1 MRSMFVGEQ
10 AGTLGAHLSRCMLAC
25 VLACTLGACANVPL
39 RTRLTR
45 SLVVT
50 GAVVG
55 VAGGAMTAGCVRDG
69 VPGLCSAG
77 PRDGTVRIGLP
88 ILAIGAALIT
98 TGLLI
103 RPPPVRPQGPNTTRH
118 ATPTFGDPFG
128 PPPLQG
134 Y

>member
-1 MRSMFVGEQ
+1 MF
-10 AGTLGAHLSRCMLAC
+10 LGVRVATWGAVFLACML
-25 VLACTLGACANVPL
+25 VSCANVPL

-45 SLVVT
+45 TLIVT
-50 GAVVG
+50 GAMVG

-77 PRDGTVRIGLP
+77 PHDGTVRIGLP
-88 ILAIGAALIT
+88 IFAIGAALIT

-103 RPPPVRPQGPNTTRH
+103 RAPKALPPVPNTTRH
-118 ATPTFGDPFG
+118 ATPAFGDPFG